1 MQLTQKIP
9 LGQNKTQPYHI
20 QDKTYTLDMVNT
32 IQEKETI
39 QCNYKT
45 LYTQGIK
52 NILHTHRN
60 IDNGR
65 PINNS
70 KENTHLLIPVG
81 INPCIPRDDI
91 L

>member
-1 MQLTQKIP
+1 MQLTQHIP
-9 LGQNKTQPYHI
+9 PGQTKPHPYQI
-20 QDKTYTLDMVNT
+20 QEKTYTLDMVNT

-39 QCNYKT
+39 RCKYKT
-45 LYTQGIK
+45 LYTKGIK

-70 KENTHLLIPVG
+70 KENTHLLIPGG
-81 INPCIPRDDI
+81 INPFIPRDDI